1 MNYIIITNPSQLI
14 NTANCVYDI
23 QCDINLGNQALTIP
37 ANCIL
42 VFHGGSF
49 INGTIT
55 GQFTRIEASP
65 YQIFQN
71 ITLQGSWCVDYAY
84 LEWFGAIGNGS
95 ADDRLAIQAAINSPF
110 IHLKLLNRTY
120 RIDSFCEMQTNW
132 DSQPI
137 IERVGIVIS
146 KPKILEGLNNGIDH
160 STRIVYNNS
169 AYIDKGLF
177 INSANVCIKNISFES
192 ETDTLKTWIY
202 GTLTNIELSPWIP
215 YLTLSDLY
223 IKKCSKEA
231 INIATYLCTIN
242 NVVIE
247 QCQIGFFI
255 HGLELPIPASNLTGT
270 STIIS
275 HCYVKYATTRAYDI
289 RLMSYCLLNTCCAD
303 ECGKD
308 VLEGLVAHTDK
319 PTADGYPYYLY
330 GCTHLT
336 MESCSCEQCYYSF
349 YFDCCRGCNIISLT
363 DWRNFNFDDYPFQE
377 LTTEIKRQIY
387 VNNSIAIGFLRCIIG
402 TLSST
407 PQISVKTFLIKN
419 SKNIVFDNCLLRSA
433 NYSIGGT
440 MTDVT
445 VASEN
450 CEIISSTV
458 NFIPNN

>member
-1 MNYIIITNPSQLI
+1 MTYKLVSEIEPISDIFNSSDCIYDIRITITFSNNVPFEFPS
-14 NTANCVYDI
+14 NCV
-23 QCDINLGNQALTIP
+23 LR
-37 ANCIL
+37 
-42 VFHGGSF
+42 FSGGKLL
-49 INGTIT
+49 NGTLI
-55 GQFTRIEASP
+55 GQSTRIEASP

-71 ITLQGSWCVDYAY
+71 VTLQGSCYVDYAY

-146 KPKILEGLNNGIDH
+146 KPKI
-160 STRIVYNNS
+160 
-169 AYIDKGLF
+169 
-177 INSANVCIKNISFES
+177 
-192 ETDTLKTWIY
+192 
-202 GTLTNIELSPWIP
+202 
-215 YLTLSDLY
+215 
-223 IKKCSKEA
+223 
-231 INIATYLCTIN
+231 
-242 NVVIE
+242 
-247 QCQIGFFI
+247 
-255 HGLELPIPASNLTGT
+255 
-270 STIIS
+270 
-275 HCYVKYATTRAYDI
+275 
-289 RLMSYCLLNTCCAD
+289 
-303 ECGKD
+303 
-308 VLEGLVAHTDK
+308 LEGLVAHTDK

-407 PQISVKTFLIKN
+407 PQISVKAFLIKN